1 MLTNLTSNILKLF
14 KADHDDRAVPAHSF
28 KFVSQLQ
35 YSLGKKLPNTP
46 IMLRIETNAGHLTG
60 MTIPKMVSISVL
72 FQNAFEIFFP

>member
-1 MLTNLTSNILKLF
+1 
-14 KADHDDRAVPAHSF
+14 
-28 KFVSQLQ
+28 VSQLQ

-72 FQNAFEIFFP
+72 FQNAFKVFFP